1 MEKVTIEAFT
11 VIGISVRTTNENGQS
26 AKDIGGLWNKF
37 MTEGILNK
45 IPNKIDDT
53 VYSIYTAYEGD
64 HTKPYT
70 TILGCKVENVDTIP
84 NGMVAKTFKGGNYT
98 KFVSKGDLTKGVVY
112 ETWLKIWN
120 SDLDRTYTAD
130 FEDYGNKGDASK
142 LPDLRGDAPA
152 FVYAISNKEV
162 QQPAIALAFQLSDAL
177 INKTTFSYHPD
188 QSHVQTIL
196 AATNSDTLCQI
207 RAAGWRYSAGRA
219 AGAFFLAL
227 LTGSMAN
234 TSDGGALGVICS
246 DKTGKV
252 LWQDYRPIDNDPM
265 DANMEHIVATL
276 KYFPNINTPLPKTC
290 VADKKKK
297 EVFRCET

>member
-1 MEKVTIEAFT
+1 MKKIIQAITFTFIIFQLAGCSSGWQIRADQKLFEKNPIKKIALIGTATVVWPRRGGQDSAIGLLSSKAGIEKV
-11 VIGISVRTTNENGQS
+11 
-26 AKDIGGLWNKF
+26 
-37 MTEGILNK
+37 M
-45 IPNKIDDT
+45 P
-53 VYSIYTAYEGD
+53 
-64 HTKPYT
+64 
-70 TILGCKVENVDTIP
+70 
-84 NGMVAKTFKGGNYT
+84 MFKQQLE
-98 KFVSKGDLTKGVVY
+98 SKGYAITFAEPIAAGIPIKSHK
-112 ETWLKIWN
+112 THAI
-120 SDLDRTYTAD
+120 